1 MMLSLIGNEIL
12 LYGIIG
18 PSELGYISA
27 MDVIEALA
35 AVEGKSIALRIN
47 SAGGSCDQGI
57 AIYNSIKR
65 RRGKT
70 TIYVDSVA
78 ASIAS
83 VIAMAGD
90 EVIMAKGSK
99 LMVHKPWTLTQG
111 NADDLRKMADLLD
124 KYSEGLY
131 DIYAERTGMSRE
143 ALEELL
149 SKETWLTDKEAVDM
163 KFADAIEGTV
173 TESPSVPKGMFA
185 EIPPDVQQVEMK
197 STKRIDQL
205 RLAMKIQQLRRPRS
219 T

>member
-1 MMLSLIGNEIL
+1 MLSLTGSEIL

-27 MDVIEALA
+27 MDVIETLA
-35 AVEGKSIALRIN
+35 AVENKNIAIRIN
-47 SAGGSCDQGI
+47 SAGGSVDQGI

-70 TIYVDSVA
+70 TIFIDSVA

-83 VIAMAGD
+83 VVAMAGD
-90 EVIMAKGSK
+90 EIIMAKGSK
-99 LMVHKPWTLTQG
+99 LMVHKPWTMVQG
-111 NADDLRKMADLLD
+111 NAEDLRQMADLLD

-131 DIYAERTGMSRE
+131 DIYSDRTGLSRE
-143 ALEELL
+143 RLEEML
-149 SKETWLTDKEAVDM
+149 SKETWLTDKEAVEL
-163 KFADAIEGTV
+163 KFADSIEGVV

-185 EIPPDVQQVEMK
+185 KVPQDVQQVEMK

-205 RLAMKIQQLRRPRS
+205 RLAMKIQELRRPRS
-219 T
+219 V